1 MSIKWPT
8 TLIVV
13 ALAAAVA
20 GCGGSGGSSAA
31 SSASS
36 AVSSVAGAHVI
47 EIDVSPSGF
56 SYVKSSVTA
65 KAGPVVIH
73 SMNPQSVGHD
83 ISLNGN
89 GVNLHGKIVSNGGVS
104 VIAIQ
109 DLKPGT
115 YTYYC
120 SVPGHEAAG
129 MKGTLT
135 VS

>member
-8 TLIVV
+8 TLIVL

-20 GCGGSGGSSAA
+20 GCGGSSGSSAA

-36 AVSSVAGAHVI
+36 AVSSVAGGHVV
-47 EIDVSPSGF
+47 EIDVAQSGF
-56 SYVKSSVTA
+56 RYVKSTA
-65 KAGPVVIH
+65 TAPSGRVVIR

-83 ISLNGN
+83 ISLTGN
-89 GVNLHGKIVSNGGVS
+89 GVDLHGKVVSNGDAS
-104 VIAIQ
+104 TIVIA

>member
-1 MSIKWPT
+1 VSIRWPAT
-8 TLIVV
+8 FIVL
-13 ALAAAVA
+13 ALAAALS
-20 GCGGSGGSSAA
+20 GCGGSSGSPAA

-36 AVSSVAGAHVI
+36 AVSSVAGSHVV
-47 EIDVSPSGF
+47 EIDVAQSGF
-56 SYVKSSVTA
+56 QYVKSTA
-65 KAGPVVIH
+65 TAPSGPVVIR

-83 ISLNGN
+83 ISLKGN
-89 GVNLHGKIVSNGGVS
+89 GVDLHGKVVANGDVSTV
-104 VIAIQ
+104 VVA
-109 DLKPGT
+109 DLKPGS

>member
-1 MSIKWPT
+1 MSISWPT
-8 TLIVV
+8 TLIVL

-20 GCGGSGGSSAA
+20 GCGGSSGSSAG

-36 AVSSVAGAHVI
+36 AVSSAAGSHVV
-47 EIDVSPSGF
+47 EIDVAQSGF
-56 SYVKSSVTA
+56 RYVKSTA
-65 KAGPVVIH
+65 TVESGPVVIR

-83 ISLNGN
+83 ISLKGN
-89 GVNLHGKIVSNGGVS
+89 GVDLHGDVVSSGDVSTIVIGH
-104 VIAIQ
+104 
-109 DLKPGT
+109 LKPGS